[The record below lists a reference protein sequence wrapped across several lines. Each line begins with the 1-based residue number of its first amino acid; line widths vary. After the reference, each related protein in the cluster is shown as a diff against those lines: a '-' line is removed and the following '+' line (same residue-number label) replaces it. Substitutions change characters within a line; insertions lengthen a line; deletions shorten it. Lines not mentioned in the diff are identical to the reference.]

1 MFRIKPGQI
10 WSNFGG
16 VRLGWVVDPCKPNSK
31 PSPIEVYYWVPG
43 WWVFPKMTSSHGW
56 NVGDVSSSIGF
67 TTSKIEHPLSSKY
80 LITISGWCFWTG
92 MGPWVTSGF
101 PGSPCR
107 GLALEASENT
117 ETMEVLVSQGS
128 SWDHAKYV
136 GWASEDPGDHP
147 FVTIKM
153 INPINPHFHGYE
165 GPR

>member
-1 MFRIKPGQI
+1 MAMFRIKPGQI

-92 MGPWVTSGF
+92 MGPWV
-101 PGSPCR
+101 PGSPPGSLGR
-107 GLALEASENT
+107 LAAAWRWRPRRT
-117 ETMEVLVSQGS
+117 PRRWRS
-128 SWDHAKYV
+128 SSRRAPPGTTPSMWDGPPKTR
-136 GWASEDPGDHP
+136 
-147 FVTIKM
+147 VTI
-153 INPINPHFHGYE
+153 
-165 GPR
+165 RL